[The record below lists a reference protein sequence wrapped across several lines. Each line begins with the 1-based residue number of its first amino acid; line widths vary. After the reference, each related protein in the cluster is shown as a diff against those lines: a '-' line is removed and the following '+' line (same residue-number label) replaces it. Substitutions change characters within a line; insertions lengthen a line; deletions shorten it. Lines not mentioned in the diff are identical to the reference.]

1 MVLKKPSHFFLKGNV
16 MFMTQTMLKDY
27 PPIVL
32 NDLVVSDQG
41 IKDFLED
48 YTKGYVVNN
57 LLLVG
62 NNGTGKSTIAKLLP
76 ILVEGHDP
84 HFDEFQGTEGF
95 DVNGAVIKLEN
106 VKHFADLLDQRFH
119 YIIFNELDK
128 VKTNLAAFWQL
139 MDAWGDRVVM
149 IATAND
155 YNKIDQCMRSRFKV
169 VNLPPIKAKDFLP
182 RAMEI
187 FGKEK
192 VNLKSDY
199 ILEQLKLREDFGDLR
214 KYIDMLKDIYRNHR
228 MGRIDQ
234 GYYKA

>member
-1 MVLKKPSHFFLKGNV
+1 MFILQTVLKN
-16 MFMTQTMLKDY
+16 Y
-27 PPIVL
+27 PPIAL

-41 IKDFLED
+41 IKEFLED

-76 ILVEGHDP
+76 TLVEGHNP
-84 HFDEFQGTEGF
+84 HFDELQGTEGF
-95 DVNGAVIKLEN
+95 DVNGAVTKLEN
-106 VKHFADLLDQRFH
+106 IKHFAGLLDQKYH

-155 YNKIDQCMRSRFKV
+155 YNKIDPCMRSRFKV

-187 FGKEK
+187 FGKEM

-199 ILEQLKLREDFGDLR
+199 MLEQLKLIEDFGDIR
-214 KYIDMLKDIYRNHR
+214 KYVDLLKDIYRKHR
-228 MGRIDQ
+228 MDRIDQ
-234 GYYKA
+234 EHYNA

>member
-1 MVLKKPSHFFLKGNV
+1 MFILQTVLKN
-16 MFMTQTMLKDY
+16 Y
-27 PPIVL
+27 PPIAL

-41 IKDFLED
+41 IKEFLED

-76 ILVEGHDP
+76 TLVEGHNP
-84 HFDEFQGTEGF
+84 HFDELQGTEGF
-95 DVNGAVIKLEN
+95 DVNGAVTKLEN
-106 VKHFADLLDQRFH
+106 IKHFAGLLDQKYH

-155 YNKIDQCMRSRFKV
+155 YNKIDPCMRSRFKV

-192 VNLKSDY
+192 INLKSDY
-199 ILEQLKLREDFGDLR
+199 MLEQLKLIEDFGDIR
-214 KYIDMLKDIYRNHR
+214 KYVDLLKDIYRKHC
-228 MGRIDQ
+228 MDRIDQ
-234 GYYKA
+234 EHYNA

>member
-1 MVLKKPSHFFLKGNV
+1 MFILQTVLKN
-16 MFMTQTMLKDY
+16 Y
-27 PPIVL
+27 PPIAL

-41 IKDFLED
+41 IKEFLED

-76 ILVEGHDP
+76 TLVEGHNP
-84 HFDEFQGTEGF
+84 HFDELQGTEGF
-95 DVNGAVIKLEN
+95 DVNGAVTKLEN
-106 VKHFADLLDQRFH
+106 IKHFAGLLDKKYH

-139 MDAWGDRVVM
+139 MDAWGDRIVM

-155 YNKIDQCMRSRFKV
+155 YNKIDPCMRSRFKV

-199 ILEQLKLREDFGDLR
+199 MLEQLKLIEDFGDIR
-214 KYIDMLKDIYRNHR
+214 KYVDLLKDIYRKHR
-228 MGRIDQ
+228 MDRIDQ
-234 GYYKA
+234 EHYNA

>member
-1 MVLKKPSHFFLKGNV
+1 MFILQTVLKN
-16 MFMTQTMLKDY
+16 Y
-27 PPIVL
+27 PPIAL

-41 IKDFLED
+41 IKEFLED

-76 ILVEGHDP
+76 TLVEGHNP
-84 HFDEFQGTEGF
+84 HFDELQGTEGF
-95 DVNGAVIKLEN
+95 DVNGAVTKLEN
-106 VKHFADLLDQRFH
+106 IKHFAGLLDQKYH

-128 VKTNLAAFWQL
+128 VKTNLAAFWLL

-155 YNKIDQCMRSRFKV
+155 YNKIDPCMRSRFKV

-199 ILEQLKLREDFGDLR
+199 MLEQLKLIEDFGDIR
-214 KYIDMLKDIYRNHR
+214 KYVDLLKDIYRKHR
-228 MGRIDQ
+228 MDRIDQ
-234 GYYKA
+234 EHYNA

>member
-1 MVLKKPSHFFLKGNV
+1 MFILQTVLKN
-16 MFMTQTMLKDY
+16 Y
-27 PPIVL
+27 PPIAL

-41 IKDFLED
+41 IKEFLED

-76 ILVEGHDP
+76 TLVEGHNP
-84 HFDEFQGTEGF
+84 HFDELQGTEGF
-95 DVNGAVIKLEN
+95 DVNGAVTKLEN
-106 VKHFADLLDQRFH
+106 IKHFAGLLDQKYH

-139 MDAWGDRVVM
+139 MDAWGDGVVM

-155 YNKIDQCMRSRFKV
+155 YNKIDPCMRSRFKV

-199 ILEQLKLREDFGDLR
+199 MLEQLKLIEDFGDIR
-214 KYIDMLKDIYRNHR
+214 KYVDLLKDIYRKHR
-228 MGRIDQ
+228 MDRIDQ
-234 GYYKA
+234 EHYNA

>member
-1 MVLKKPSHFFLKGNV
+1 MFILQTVLKN
-16 MFMTQTMLKDY
+16 Y
-27 PPIVL
+27 PPIAL

-41 IKDFLED
+41 IKEFLED

-76 ILVEGHDP
+76 TLVEGHNP
-84 HFDEFQGTEGF
+84 HFDELQGTEGF
-95 DVNGAVIKLEN
+95 DVNGAVTKLEN
-106 VKHFADLLDQRFH
+106 IKHFAGLLDQKYH

-155 YNKIDQCMRSRFKV
+155 YNKIDPCMRSRFKV

-199 ILEQLKLREDFGDLR
+199 MLEQLKLIEDFGDIR
-214 KYIDMLKDIYRNHR
+214 KYVDLLKDIYRKHC
-228 MGRIDQ
+228 MDRIDQ
-234 GYYKA
+234 EHYNA

>member
-1 MVLKKPSHFFLKGNV
+1 MFILQTVLKN
-16 MFMTQTMLKDY
+16 Y
-27 PPIVL
+27 PPLAL

-41 IKDFLED
+41 IKEFLED

-76 ILVEGHDP
+76 TLVEGHNP
-84 HFDEFQGTEGF
+84 HFDELQGTEGF
-95 DVNGAVIKLEN
+95 DVNGAVTKLEN
-106 VKHFADLLDQRFH
+106 IKHFAGLLDQKYH

-155 YNKIDQCMRSRFKV
+155 YNKIDPCMRSRFKV

-199 ILEQLKLREDFGDLR
+199 MLEQLKLIEDFGDIR
-214 KYIDMLKDIYRNHR
+214 KYVDLLKDIYRKHR
-228 MGRIDQ
+228 MDRIDQ
-234 GYYKA
+234 EHYNA

>member
-1 MVLKKPSHFFLKGNV
+1 MFILQTVLKN
-16 MFMTQTMLKDY
+16 Y
-27 PPIVL
+27 PPIAL

-41 IKDFLED
+41 IKEFLED

-76 ILVEGHDP
+76 TLVEGHNP
-84 HFDEFQGTEGF
+84 HFDELQGTEGF
-95 DVNGAVIKLEN
+95 DVNGAVTKLEN
-106 VKHFADLLDQRFH
+106 IKHFAGLLDQKYH

-155 YNKIDQCMRSRFKV
+155 YNKIDPCMRSRFKV

-199 ILEQLKLREDFGDLR
+199 MLEQLKLIEDFGDIR
-214 KYIDMLKDIYRNHR
+214 KYVDLLKDIYRKHR
-228 MGRIDQ
+228 MDRISQ
-234 GYYKA
+234 EHYNA

>member
-1 MVLKKPSHFFLKGNV
+1 MFILQTVLKN
-16 MFMTQTMLKDY
+16 Y
-27 PPIVL
+27 PPIAL

-41 IKDFLED
+41 IKEFLED

-76 ILVEGHDP
+76 TVVEGHNP
-84 HFDEFQGTEGF
+84 HFDELQGTEGF
-95 DVNGAVIKLEN
+95 DVNGAVTKLEN
-106 VKHFADLLDQRFH
+106 IKHFAGLLDQKYH

-155 YNKIDQCMRSRFKV
+155 YNKIDPCMRSRFKV

-199 ILEQLKLREDFGDLR
+199 MLEQLKLIEDFGDIR
-214 KYIDMLKDIYRNHR
+214 KYVDLLKDIYRKHR
-228 MGRIDQ
+228 MDRIDQ
-234 GYYKA
+234 EHYNA

>member
-1 MVLKKPSHFFLKGNV
+1 MFILQTVLKN
-16 MFMTQTMLKDY
+16 Y
-27 PPIVL
+27 PPIAL

-41 IKDFLED
+41 IKEFLED

-76 ILVEGHDP
+76 TLVEGHNP
-84 HFDEFQGTEGF
+84 HFDELQGTEGF
-95 DVNGAVIKLEN
+95 DVNGAVTKLEN
-106 VKHFADLLDQRFH
+106 IKHFAGLLDQKYH

-139 MDAWGDRVVM
+139 MDAWGDRIVM

-155 YNKIDQCMRSRFKV
+155 YNKIDPCMRSRFKV

-199 ILEQLKLREDFGDLR
+199 MLEQLKLIEDFGDIR
-214 KYIDMLKDIYRNHR
+214 KYVDLLKDIYRKHR
-228 MGRIDQ
+228 MDRISQ
-234 GYYKA
+234 EHYNA

>member
-1 MVLKKPSHFFLKGNV
+1 MFILQTVLKN
-16 MFMTQTMLKDY
+16 Y
-27 PPIVL
+27 PPIAL

-41 IKDFLED
+41 IKEFLED

-76 ILVEGHDP
+76 TLVEGHNP
-84 HFDEFQGTEGF
+84 HFDELQGTEGF
-95 DVNGAVIKLEN
+95 DVNGAVTKLEN
-106 VKHFADLLDQRFH
+106 IKHFAGLLDQKYH

-155 YNKIDQCMRSRFKV
+155 YNKIDPCMRSRFKV

-192 VNLKSDY
+192 VKLKSDY
-199 ILEQLKLREDFGDLR
+199 MLEQLKLIEDFGDIR
-214 KYIDMLKDIYRNHR
+214 KYVDLLKDIYRKHR
-228 MGRIDQ
+228 MDRIDQ
-234 GYYKA
+234 EHYNA

>member
-1 MVLKKPSHFFLKGNV
+1 MFILQTVLKN
-16 MFMTQTMLKDY
+16 Y
-27 PPIVL
+27 PPIAL

-41 IKDFLED
+41 IKEFLED

-76 ILVEGHDP
+76 TLVEGHNP
-84 HFDEFQGTEGF
+84 HFDELQGTEGF
-95 DVNGAVIKLEN
+95 DVNGAVTKLEN
-106 VKHFADLLDQRFH
+106 IKHFAGLLDQKYH

-155 YNKIDQCMRSRFKV
+155 YNKIDPCMRSRFKV

-199 ILEQLKLREDFGDLR
+199 MLEQLKLIEDFGDIR
-214 KYIDMLKDIYRNHR
+214 KYVDLLKDIYRKHR
-228 MGRIDQ
+228 MDRINQ
-234 GYYKA
+234 EHYNA

>member
-1 MVLKKPSHFFLKGNV
+1 
-16 MFMTQTMLKDY
+16 MFMTQTVLKNY
-27 PPIVL
+27 PPIAL

-41 IKDFLED
+41 IKEFLED

-76 ILVEGHDP
+76 TLVEGHNP
-84 HFDEFQGTEGF
+84 HFDELQGTEGF
-95 DVNGAVIKLEN
+95 DVNGAVTKLEN
-106 VKHFADLLDQRFH
+106 IKHFAGLLDQKYH

-155 YNKIDQCMRSRFKV
+155 YNKIDPCMRSRFKV

-199 ILEQLKLREDFGDLR
+199 MLEQLKLIEDFGDIR
-214 KYIDMLKDIYRNHR
+214 KYVDLLKDIYRKHR
-228 MGRIDQ
+228 MDRIDQ
-234 GYYKA
+234 EHYNA

>member
-1 MVLKKPSHFFLKGNV
+1 MALKSHPIFLKGNF
-16 MFMTQTMLKDY
+16 MFILQTVLKNY
-27 PPIVL
+27 PPIAL

-41 IKDFLED
+41 IKEFLED

-76 ILVEGHDP
+76 TLVEGHNP
-84 HFDEFQGTEGF
+84 HFDELQGTEGF
-95 DVNGAVIKLEN
+95 DVNGAVTKLEN
-106 VKHFADLLDQRFH
+106 IKHFAGLLDQKYH

-155 YNKIDQCMRSRFKV
+155 YNKIDPCMRSRFKV

-199 ILEQLKLREDFGDLR
+199 MLEQLKLIEDFGDIR
-214 KYIDMLKDIYRNHR
+214 KYVDLLKDIYRKHR
-228 MGRIDQ
+228 MDRIDQ
-234 GYYKA
+234 EHYNA

>member
-1 MVLKKPSHFFLKGNV
+1 MFILQTVLKN
-16 MFMTQTMLKDY
+16 Y
-27 PPIVL
+27 PPIAL

-41 IKDFLED
+41 IKEFLED

-76 ILVEGHDP
+76 TLVEGHNP
-84 HFDEFQGTEGF
+84 RFDELQGTEGF
-95 DVNGAVIKLEN
+95 DVNGAVTKLEN
-106 VKHFADLLDQRFH
+106 IKHFAGLLDQKYH

-155 YNKIDQCMRSRFKV
+155 YNKIDPCMRSRFKV

-199 ILEQLKLREDFGDLR
+199 MLEQLKLIEDFGDIR
-214 KYIDMLKDIYRNHR
+214 KYVDLLKDIYRKHR
-228 MGRIDQ
+228 MDRIDQ
-234 GYYKA
+234 EHYNA

>member
-1 MVLKKPSHFFLKGNV
+1 MFILQTVLKN
-16 MFMTQTMLKDY
+16 Y
-27 PPIVL
+27 PPIAL

-41 IKDFLED
+41 IKEFLED

-76 ILVEGHDP
+76 TLVEGHNP
-84 HFDEFQGTEGF
+84 HFDELHGTEGF
-95 DVNGAVIKLEN
+95 DVNGAVTKLEN
-106 VKHFADLLDQRFH
+106 IKHFAGLLDQKYH

-139 MDAWGDRVVM
+139 MDAWGDRIVM

-155 YNKIDQCMRSRFKV
+155 YNKIDPCMRSRFKV

-199 ILEQLKLREDFGDLR
+199 MLEQLKLIEDFGDIR
-214 KYIDMLKDIYRNHR
+214 KYVDLLKDIYRKHR
-228 MGRIDQ
+228 MDRIDQ
-234 GYYKA
+234 EHYNA

>member
-1 MVLKKPSHFFLKGNV
+1 
-16 MFMTQTMLKDY
+16 MFMTRTVLKDY

-32 NDLVVSDQG
+32 NDLVIADQT
-41 IKDFLED
+41 IKDFLGD

-76 ILVEGHDP
+76 TLVEGHEP

-95 DVNGAVIKLEN
+95 DVNGAVTKLEN
-106 VKHFADLLDQRFH
+106 IKHFAGLLDQKYH

-139 MDAWGDRVVM
+139 MDAWGNRVVM

-155 YNKIDQCMRSRFKV
+155 YNKIDPCMRSRFKV

-199 ILEQLKLREDFGDLR
+199 MLDQLKLREDFGDIR
-214 KYIDMLKDIYRNHR
+214 KYVDLLKDIYRNHH

-234 GYYKA
+234 EHYKN

>member
-1 MVLKKPSHFFLKGNV
+1 MFILQTVLKN
-16 MFMTQTMLKDY
+16 Y
-27 PPIVL
+27 PPIAL

-41 IKDFLED
+41 IKEFLED

-76 ILVEGHDP
+76 TLVEGHNP
-84 HFDEFQGTEGF
+84 HFDELQGTEGF
-95 DVNGAVIKLEN
+95 DVNGAVTKLEN
-106 VKHFADLLDQRFH
+106 IIHFAGLLDQKYH

-155 YNKIDQCMRSRFKV
+155 YNKIDPCMRSRFKV

-199 ILEQLKLREDFGDLR
+199 MLEQLKLIEDFGDIR
-214 KYIDMLKDIYRNHR
+214 KYVDLLKDIYRKHR
-228 MGRIDQ
+228 MDRIDQ
-234 GYYKA
+234 EHYNA

>member
-1 MVLKKPSHFFLKGNV
+1 MFILQTVLKN
-16 MFMTQTMLKDY
+16 Y
-27 PPIVL
+27 PPIAL

-41 IKDFLED
+41 IKEFLED

-76 ILVEGHDP
+76 TLVEGHNP
-84 HFDEFQGTEGF
+84 HFDELQGTEGF
-95 DVNGAVIKLEN
+95 DVNGAVTKLEN
-106 VKHFADLLDQRFH
+106 IKHFAGLLDQKYH

-139 MDAWGDRVVM
+139 MDAWGDRIVM

-155 YNKIDQCMRSRFKV
+155 YNKIDPCMRSRFKV

-199 ILEQLKLREDFGDLR
+199 MLEQLKLIEDFGDIR
-214 KYIDMLKDIYRNHR
+214 KYVDLLKDIYRKHR
-228 MGRIDQ
+228 MDRIDQ
-234 GYYKA
+234 EHYNA

>member
-1 MVLKKPSHFFLKGNV
+1 MFILQTVLKN
-16 MFMTQTMLKDY
+16 Y
-27 PPIVL
+27 PPIAL

-41 IKDFLED
+41 IKEFLED

-76 ILVEGHDP
+76 TLVEGHNP
-84 HFDEFQGTEGF
+84 HFDELQGTEGF
-95 DVNGAVIKLEN
+95 DVNGAVTKLEN
-106 VKHFADLLDQRFH
+106 IKHFAGLLDQKYH

-155 YNKIDQCMRSRFKV
+155 YNKIDPCMRSRFKV

-199 ILEQLKLREDFGDLR
+199 MLEQLKLIEDFGDIR
-214 KYIDMLKDIYRNHR
+214 KYVDLLKDIYRKHR
-228 MGRIDQ
+228 MDRIDQ
-234 GYYKA
+234 EHYNA

>member
-1 MVLKKPSHFFLKGNV
+1 MFILQTVLKN
-16 MFMTQTMLKDY
+16 Y
-27 PPIVL
+27 PPIAL

-41 IKDFLED
+41 IKEFLED

-76 ILVEGHDP
+76 TLVEGHTP
-84 HFDEFQGTEGF
+84 HFDELQGTEGF
-95 DVNGAVIKLEN
+95 DVNGAVTKLEN
-106 VKHFADLLDQRFH
+106 IKHFAGLLDQKYH

-155 YNKIDQCMRSRFKV
+155 YNKIDPCMRSRFKV

-199 ILEQLKLREDFGDLR
+199 MLEQLKLIEDFGDIR
-214 KYIDMLKDIYRNHR
+214 KYVDLLKDIYRKHR
-228 MGRIDQ
+228 MDRIDQ
-234 GYYKA
+234 EHYNA

>member
-1 MVLKKPSHFFLKGNV
+1 
-16 MFMTQTMLKDY
+16 MFILQTMLKNY
-27 PPIVL
+27 PPIAL

-41 IKDFLED
+41 IKEFLED

-76 ILVEGHDP
+76 TLVEGHNP
-84 HFDEFQGTEGF
+84 HFDELQGTEGF
-95 DVNGAVIKLEN
+95 DVNGAVTKLEN
-106 VKHFADLLDQRFH
+106 IKHFAGLLDQKYH

-155 YNKIDQCMRSRFKV
+155 YNKIDPCMRSRFKV

-199 ILEQLKLREDFGDLR
+199 MLEQLKLIEDFGDIR
-214 KYIDMLKDIYRNHR
+214 KYVDLLKDIYRKHR
-228 MGRIDQ
+228 MDRIDQ
-234 GYYKA
+234 EHYNA

>member
-1 MVLKKPSHFFLKGNV
+1 MFILQTVLKN
-16 MFMTQTMLKDY
+16 Y
-27 PPIVL
+27 PPIAL

-41 IKDFLED
+41 IKEFLED

-76 ILVEGHDP
+76 TLVEGHNP
-84 HFDEFQGTEGF
+84 HFDELQGTEGF
-95 DVNGAVIKLEN
+95 DVNGAVTKLEN
-106 VKHFADLLDQRFH
+106 IKHFAGLLDQKYH

-155 YNKIDQCMRSRFKV
+155 YNKIDPCMRSRFKV

-199 ILEQLKLREDFGDLR
+199 MLEQLKLIEDFGDIR
-214 KYIDMLKDIYRNHR
+214 KYVDLLKDIYRKHR
-228 MGRIDQ
+228 MDRIDQ
-234 GYYKA
+234 

>member
-1 MVLKKPSHFFLKGNV
+1 MFILQTVLKN
-16 MFMTQTMLKDY
+16 Y
-27 PPIVL
+27 PPIAL

-41 IKDFLED
+41 IKEFLED

-76 ILVEGHDP
+76 TLVEGHNP
-84 HFDEFQGTEGF
+84 HFDELQGTEGF
-95 DVNGAVIKLEN
+95 DVNRAVTKLEN
-106 VKHFADLLDQRFH
+106 IKHFAGLLDQKYH

-155 YNKIDQCMRSRFKV
+155 YNKIDPCMRSRFKV

-199 ILEQLKLREDFGDLR
+199 MLEQLKLIEDFGDIR
-214 KYIDMLKDIYRNHR
+214 KYVDLLKDIYRKHR
-228 MGRIDQ
+228 MDRIDQ
-234 GYYKA
+234 EHYNA

>member
-1 MVLKKPSHFFLKGNV
+1 MFILQTVLKN
-16 MFMTQTMLKDY
+16 Y
-27 PPIVL
+27 PPIAL

-41 IKDFLED
+41 IKEFLED

-76 ILVEGHDP
+76 TLVEGHNP
-84 HFDEFQGTEGF
+84 HFDELQGTEGF
-95 DVNGAVIKLEN
+95 DVNGAVTKLEN
-106 VKHFADLLDQRFH
+106 IKHFAGLLDQKYH

-139 MDAWGDRVVM
+139 MDPWGDRVVM

-155 YNKIDQCMRSRFKV
+155 YNKIDPCMRSRFKV

-199 ILEQLKLREDFGDLR
+199 MLEQLKLIEDFGDIR
-214 KYIDMLKDIYRNHR
+214 KYVDLLKDIYRKHR
-228 MGRIDQ
+228 MDRISQ
-234 GYYKA
+234 EHYNA

>member
-1 MVLKKPSHFFLKGNV
+1 MAIKSHPIFFLKGNV

-32 NDLVVSDQG
+32 NDLVIADQT
-41 IKDFLED
+41 IKDFLGD

-76 ILVEGHDP
+76 TLVEGHEP

-95 DVNGAVIKLEN
+95 DVNGAVTKLEN
-106 VKHFADLLDQRFH
+106 IKHFAGLLDQKYH

-139 MDAWGDRVVM
+139 MDAWGNRVVM

-155 YNKIDQCMRSRFKV
+155 YNKIDPCMRSRFKV
-169 VNLPPIKAKDFLP
+169 VNLYVRSAQIT
-182 RAMEI
+182 
-187 FGKEK
+187 
-192 VNLKSDY
+192 
-199 ILEQLKLREDFGDLR
+199 
-214 KYIDMLKDIYRNHR
+214 
-228 MGRIDQ
+228 
-234 GYYKA
+234 

>member
-1 MVLKKPSHFFLKGNV
+1 MFILQTVLKN
-16 MFMTQTMLKDY
+16 Y
-27 PPIVL
+27 PPIAL

-41 IKDFLED
+41 IKEFLED

-76 ILVEGHDP
+76 TLVEGHNP
-84 HFDEFQGTEGF
+84 HFDELQGTEGF
-95 DVNGAVIKLEN
+95 DVNGAVTKLEN
-106 VKHFADLLDQRFH
+106 IKHFAGLLDQKYH

-155 YNKIDQCMRSRFKV
+155 YNKIDPCMRSRFKV

-192 VNLKSDY
+192 INLKSDY
-199 ILEQLKLREDFGDLR
+199 MLEQLKLIEDFGDIR
-214 KYIDMLKDIYRNHR
+214 KYVDLLKDIYRKHR
-228 MGRIDQ
+228 MDRIDQ
-234 GYYKA
+234 EHYNA

>member
-1 MVLKKPSHFFLKGNV
+1 MFILQTVLKN
-16 MFMTQTMLKDY
+16 Y
-27 PPIVL
+27 PPIAL

-41 IKDFLED
+41 IKEFLED

-76 ILVEGHDP
+76 TLVEGHNP
-84 HFDEFQGTEGF
+84 HFDELQGTEGF
-95 DVNGAVIKLEN
+95 DVNRAVTKLEN
-106 VKHFADLLDQRFH
+106 IKHFAGLLDQKYH

-139 MDAWGDRVVM
+139 MDAWGDRIVM

-155 YNKIDQCMRSRFKV
+155 YNKIDPCMRSRFKV

-199 ILEQLKLREDFGDLR
+199 MLEQLKLIEDFGDIR
-214 KYIDMLKDIYRNHR
+214 KYVDLLKDIYRKHR
-228 MGRIDQ
+228 MDRIDQ
-234 GYYKA
+234 EHYNA